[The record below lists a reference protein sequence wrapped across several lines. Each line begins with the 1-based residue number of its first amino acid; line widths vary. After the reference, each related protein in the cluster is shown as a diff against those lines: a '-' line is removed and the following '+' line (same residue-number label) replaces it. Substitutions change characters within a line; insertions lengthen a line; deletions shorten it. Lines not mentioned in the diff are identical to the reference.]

1 MAEPILYLFL
11 NLDQAKDL
19 KHLLKYHEN
28 HALMYFQKAI
38 KKMYEEDL
46 LSHFKEIR
54 CKGADTTRFNYF
66 DFLHAHGSPLDS
78 LFYSRLFWPEFVE
91 IKEMVFLKETIEDD
105 NGRNRLDWALE
116 HYDGDKTKTEQ
127 SFNLTEIPYLFG
139 KNVAET
145 TAEEDLILTE
155 RLANMWRY
163 RLQMIY
169 PERKFT
175 VRILSAEDTGDEIGI
190 IFYTE
195 RVWINMLP

>member
-1 MAEPILYLFL
+1 MVKPILHLFL
-11 NLDQAKDL
+11 SLNQAKDL
-19 KHLLKYHEN
+19 DHLPKYHEN
-28 HALMYFQKAI
+28 HALMSCQEAI
-38 KKMYEEDL
+38 KGMYEEDL
-46 LSHFKEIR
+46 LAHFKEMK

-66 DFLHAHGSPLDS
+66 DFLHAHGSPLDA

-105 NGRNRLDWALE
+105 DDKNHLDKVLE

-145 TAEEDLILTE
+145 TAEEDLMLTE
-155 RLANMWRY
+155 RLAKMWRY

-169 PERKFT
+169 PERKFI

-195 RVWINMLP
+195 RV